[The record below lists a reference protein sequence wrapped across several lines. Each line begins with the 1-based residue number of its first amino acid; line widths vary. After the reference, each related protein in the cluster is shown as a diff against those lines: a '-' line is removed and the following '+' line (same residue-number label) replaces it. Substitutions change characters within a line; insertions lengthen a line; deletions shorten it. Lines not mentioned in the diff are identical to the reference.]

1 MKIESN
7 GFQPSKLA
15 EDTIKSSKSFQNLM
29 SPFSAYKRE
38 LSLFSAI
45 TLPLILA
52 ACGGGGGG
60 GAVSPTPDAGSGS
73 GSGSSSGS
81 GSDSGSDS
89 TATAGI
95 DLDGGSYAATADAD
109 TFIVDVSFDGTSI
122 VSLDNDSIIT
132 GFDPANDSILL
143 RGSGASSDFNA
154 ASLVGSTGVEVSQST
169 INNNTIIY
177 FSPNSSNN
185 SSSVTLA
192 GVLDG
197 DLSTITVSAEE
208 GSANDSSAS
217 TAGGTDLSS
226 GTVAATD
233 AADAFVYEIKFSN
246 NSPVAIDGEVVITDF
261 DVDNDTLTLQAASA
275 PSGFSKSSLL
285 TAANVDVTT
294 NTIDNY
300 TLISFAPDSS
310 GASGSIKLEGIVDAD
325 LSSLNINILAG
336 SVSSSGPDLSSG
348 SNIELETTDLTAQ
361 TEAENFVFDATYSS
375 STLSGVD
382 GPITISN
389 FDQDNDKIVILASDM
404 PVGYDLDDFK
414 SAAGVDIVAST
425 IDNNTVI
432 YFAPDENGNS
442 TSIIL
447 DGIVDSG
454 LSNTNIVFT
463 SSLSGETSS
472 GTATSSDT
480 GASSESTTTSDT
492 SSDTSS
498 SDSSSTDT
506 SSDTSSSDSSST
518 DTSSSDSSSTDTS
531 SDTSSSDTSSETTT
545 TNVINIDVSAE
556 GTVSGTDA
564 ADEFRYEFN
573 SDGTSAEGNFKIT
586 LDNFD
591 SANDKVILVNKDGS
605 SLTIEEFATLSGV
618 DVVNKTFD
626 GGISIAFAPDSAGSN
641 GELYIDGVTGYD
653 SSAYTFDSLVLE
665 IKAEADLAA
674 SSSSDFG

>member
-1 MKIESN
+1 MKIEVN

-15 EDTIKSSKSFQNLM
+15 EDSIKSSKSFQNLM
-29 SPFSAYKRE
+29 SPFSTYKRE

-73 GSGSSSGS
+73 GSGSDSGS
-81 GSDSGSDS
+81 GS

-217 TAGGTDLSS
+217 TSGGTDLSS

-348 SNIELETTDLTAQ
+348 SNIELENTDLTAQ

-389 FDQDNDKIVILASDM
+389 FDQDNDKIVVLAADM

-480 GASSESTTTSDT
+480 GASSESTSTADT
-492 SSDTSS
+492 SS
-498 SDSSSTDT
+498 
-506 SSDTSSSDSSST
+506 

-531 SDTSSSDTSSETTT
+531 SDTSSSDTSSETAT

>member
-1 MKIESN
+1 MKIEVN

-15 EDTIKSSKSFQNLM
+15 EDSIKSSKSFQNLM
-29 SPFSAYKRE
+29 SPFSTYKRE

-73 GSGSSSGS
+73 GSGSDSGS
-81 GSDSGSDS
+81 GS

-217 TAGGTDLSS
+217 TSGGTDLSS

-348 SNIELETTDLTAQ
+348 SNIELENTDLTAQ

-389 FDQDNDKIVILASDM
+389 FDQDNDKIVVLAADM

-480 GASSESTTTSDT
+480 GASSESTSTADT

-518 DTSSSDSSSTDTS
+518 DTSS
-531 SDTSSSDTSSETTT
+531 DTSSSDTSSETAT

>member
-1 MKIESN
+1 MKIEAN
-7 GFQPSKLA
+7 GFQPSKLSK
-15 EDTIKSSKSFQNLM
+15 DSIKLSKSSQNLI
-29 SPFSAYKRE
+29 SPFNTYKRE

-73 GSGSSSGS
+73 SSSS
-81 GSDSGSDS
+81 GSDSGS

-95 DLDGGSYAATADAD
+95 NLDGGSYAATPDAD

-197 DLSTITVSAEE
+197 DLSTITVSTEE

-217 TAGGTDLSS
+217 TSGGTDLAS

-233 AADAFVYEIKFSN
+233 AADAFVYEIKFSD
-246 NSPVAIDGEVVITDF
+246 NSPVAIDGEVVITGF

-300 TLISFAPDSS
+300 TLISFAPDAS
-310 GASGSIKLEGIVDAD
+310 GSSGSIKLEGVVDAD
-325 LSSLNINILAG
+325 LSSININILAG
-336 SVSSSGPDLSSG
+336 SVSSSGPDLSTG
-348 SNIELETTDLTAQ
+348 SNIELGTTNLTAQ
-361 TEAENFVFDATYSS
+361 TDAENFVFDATYSS

-382 GPITISN
+382 GPVTISN
-389 FDQDNDKIVILASDM
+389 FNQDNDKIVVLAADM

-414 SAAGVDIVAST
+414 SSAGVDIVAST

-447 DGIVDSG
+447 DGVVDSG
-454 LSNTNIVFT
+454 LSNTSIEFT

-480 GASSESTTTSDT
+480 GASSESTSTADT

-498 SDSSSTDT
+498 TDTSSTDTSSTDTSSTDTSSTDT
-506 SSDTSSSDSSST
+506 SSDTSST
-518 DTSSSDSSSTDTS
+518 
-531 SDTSSSDTSSETTT
+531 DTSSETTT
-545 TNVINIDVSAE
+545 TNVIDVDLSAE

-573 SDGTSAEGNFKIT
+573 NDGTSVEGNFKIT

-605 SLTIEEFATLSGV
+605 SMTIEEFATLSGV

-626 GGISIAFAPDSAGSN
+626 GGISIAFAPDAAGSN

-665 IKAEADLAA
+665 IKAEADLAS

>member
-1 MKIESN
+1 MKIEVN

-15 EDTIKSSKSFQNLM
+15 EDIIKSSKSSQNLI
-29 SPFSAYKRE
+29 SPFNTYKRE

-73 GSGSSSGS
+73 SSGSSSGS
-81 GSDSGSDS
+81 DSGS

-95 DLDGGSYAATADAD
+95 DLDGGSYAATSDAD

-122 VSLDNDSIIT
+122 VSLDSDSIIT

-143 RGSGASSDFNA
+143 RGSGASGDFNA

-217 TAGGTDLSS
+217 TAGGTDLAS

-233 AADAFVYEIKFSN
+233 AADAFVYEIKFSD
-246 NSPVAIDGEVVITDF
+246 NSPVAIDGEVVITGF

-300 TLISFAPDSS
+300 TLISFAPDAS
-310 GASGSIKLEGIVDAD
+310 GASGSIKLEGVVDAD
-325 LSSLNINILAG
+325 LSSININILAG
-336 SVSSSGPDLSSG
+336 SVSSAGPDLSSG
-348 SNIELETTDLTAQ
+348 SNIELGTTNLTAQ
-361 TEAENFVFDATYSS
+361 TDAENFVFDATYSS

-382 GPITISN
+382 GPVTISN
-389 FDQDNDKIVILASDM
+389 FDQDNDKIVVLAADM

-414 SAAGVDIVAST
+414 SSAGVDIVAST

-432 YFAPDENGNS
+432 YFAPDANGNS

-447 DGIVDSG
+447 DGVVDSG
-454 LSNTNIVFT
+454 LSNTSIVFT

-480 GASSESTTTSDT
+480 GASSESTSTADT
-492 SSDTSS
+492 
-498 SDSSSTDT
+498 SSTDT
-506 SSDTSSSDSSST
+506 SSDTSSTDTSST
-518 DTSSSDSSSTDTS
+518 DTSSSDTS
-531 SDTSSSDTSSETTT
+531 SDTSSSDTSSSDTSSSDTSSETAA
-545 TNVINIDVSAE
+545 TNVINIDLSAE

-573 SDGTSAEGNFKIT
+573 NDGTSVEGNFKIT

-618 DVVNKTFD
+618 DVVNKSFE
-626 GGISIAFAPDSAGSN
+626 GGISIAFAPDAAGSN

>member
-1 MKIESN
+1 MKIEAN
-7 GFQPSKLA
+7 GFQPSKLSK
-15 EDTIKSSKSFQNLM
+15 DSIKLSKSSQNLI
-29 SPFSAYKRE
+29 SPFNTYKRE

-73 GSGSSSGS
+73 SSSS
-81 GSDSGSDS
+81 GSDSGS

-95 DLDGGSYAATADAD
+95 NLDGGSYAATPDAD

-197 DLSTITVSAEE
+197 DLSTITVSTEE

-217 TAGGTDLSS
+217 TSGGTDLAS

-233 AADAFVYEIKFSN
+233 AADAFVYEIKFSD
-246 NSPVAIDGEVVITDF
+246 NSPVAIDGEVVITGF

-300 TLISFAPDSS
+300 TLISFAPDAS
-310 GASGSIKLEGIVDAD
+310 GSSGSIKLEGVVDAD
-325 LSSLNINILAG
+325 LSSININILAG
-336 SVSSSGPDLSSG
+336 SVSSSGPDLSTG
-348 SNIELETTDLTAQ
+348 SNIELGTTNLTAQ
-361 TEAENFVFDATYSS
+361 TDAENFVFDATYSS

-382 GPITISN
+382 GPVTISN
-389 FDQDNDKIVILASDM
+389 FNQDNDKIVVLAADM

-414 SAAGVDIVAST
+414 SSAGVDIVAST

-447 DGIVDSG
+447 DGVVDSG
-454 LSNTNIVFT
+454 LSNTSIEFT

-480 GASSESTTTSDT
+480 GASSESTSTADT

-498 SDSSSTDT
+498 TDTSSTDTSSTDTSSTDT
-506 SSDTSSSDSSST
+506 SSDTSST
-518 DTSSSDSSSTDTS
+518 
-531 SDTSSSDTSSETTT
+531 DTSSETTT
-545 TNVINIDVSAE
+545 TNVIDVDLSAE

-573 SDGTSAEGNFKIT
+573 NDGTSVEGNFKIT

-605 SLTIEEFATLSGV
+605 SMTIEEFATLSGV

-626 GGISIAFAPDSAGSN
+626 GGISIAFAPDAAGSN

-665 IKAEADLAA
+665 IKAEADLAS

>member
-1 MKIESN
+1 MKIEAN
-7 GFQPSKLA
+7 GFQPSKLSK
-15 EDTIKSSKSFQNLM
+15 DSIKLSKSSQNLI
-29 SPFSAYKRE
+29 SPFNTYKRE

-73 GSGSSSGS
+73 SSSS
-81 GSDSGSDS
+81 DSDSGS

-95 DLDGGSYAATADAD
+95 NLDGGSYAATPDAD

-197 DLSTITVSAEE
+197 DLSTITVSTEE

-217 TAGGTDLSS
+217 TSGGTDLAS

-233 AADAFVYEIKFSN
+233 AADAFVYEIKFSD
-246 NSPVAIDGEVVITDF
+246 NSPVAIDGEVVITGF

-300 TLISFAPDSS
+300 TLISFAPDAS
-310 GASGSIKLEGIVDAD
+310 GSSGSIKLEGVVDAD
-325 LSSLNINILAG
+325 LSSININILAG
-336 SVSSSGPDLSSG
+336 SVSSSGPDLSTG
-348 SNIELETTDLTAQ
+348 SNIELGTTNLTAQ
-361 TEAENFVFDATYSS
+361 TDAENFVFDATYSS

-382 GPITISN
+382 GPVTISN
-389 FDQDNDKIVILASDM
+389 FNQDNDKIVVLAADM

-414 SAAGVDIVAST
+414 SSAGVDIVAST

-447 DGIVDSG
+447 DGVVDSG
-454 LSNTNIVFT
+454 LSNTSIEFT

-480 GASSESTTTSDT
+480 GASSESTSTADT

-498 SDSSSTDT
+498 TDTSSTDTSSTDTSSTDTSSTDT
-506 SSDTSSSDSSST
+506 SSDTSST
-518 DTSSSDSSSTDTS
+518 
-531 SDTSSSDTSSETTT
+531 DTSSETTT
-545 TNVINIDVSAE
+545 TNVIDVDLSAE

-573 SDGTSAEGNFKIT
+573 NDGTSVEGNFKIT

-605 SLTIEEFATLSGV
+605 SMTIEEFATLSGV

-626 GGISIAFAPDSAGSN
+626 GGISIAFAPDAAGSN

-665 IKAEADLAA
+665 IKAEADLAS